1 MTRMTRLISGLMTM
15 LMVVGLTAVTQ
26 AQDAKPQ
33 TSSRRAAQPAVT
45 TPININTATAPELE
59 ALPGVGPAMAARIVE
74 YRTKNGGFKKVEDL
88 MNVKGIGEKTFLKLK
103 SLVTIAPIKLAE
115 RTVASMTQDAR

>member
-1 MTRMTRLISGLMTM
+1 MALMMTASLSTVAL
-15 LMVVGLTAVTQ
+15 

-33 TSSRRAAQPAVT
+33 STRRSAQPAVT
-45 TPININTATAPELE
+45 TPININTATSSELE

-88 MNVKGIGEKTFLKLK
+88 MNVKGIGEKSFLKLK
-103 SLVTIAPIKLAE
+103 SLVTIAPIK
-115 RTVASMTQDAR
+115 VDAR

>member
-1 MTRMTRLISGLMTM
+1 MTRTTRLVSAVMAL
-15 LMVVGLTAVTQ
+15 LTAVSLTTVAQ

-45 TPININTATAPELE
+45 TPININTATASELE

-74 YRTKNGGFKKVEDL
+74 YRSKNGGFKKVEDL

-103 SLVTIAPIKLAE
+103 SLVTIAPIKISGLTA
-115 RTVASMTQDAR
+115 AR